1 MILNKYLN
9 TISLLILTG
18 LIIRFTV
25 IIINYLTGY
34 NSFIGPD
41 SYGLHHAAV
50 MLSKKDLSFII
61 DQKYHLNN
69 FYLFIAP
76 IFYKILPFNSYTFG
90 SLISTM
96 CWFITTLLCFNMMKI
111 IKVKK
116 NFIIIGLFLLCFWPS
131 FILFTSA
138 VSREAF
144 QILFVSASVFFTLKV
159 IFFKKINY
167 FFYLI
172 LVSIILSL
180 FHKAFFFF
188 SLWNLSISFFSLISL
203 NFLKSK
209 INIIISFLVVL
220 IFIILIQN
228 YENYGYKQF
237 TQGIPAAVE
246 IYQNGLLI
254 KSEARANMRTYPV
267 SIFDYPDLFVFVFKA
282 VYDYFTEPNLNK
294 IVSPGDLLA
303 FAENISRILIILLSL
318 IFLFKFKHTNKKYIL
333 YLFFTFF
340 L

>member
-9 TISLLILTG
+9 TISLIILVGLIVRLTVITINYFTG
-18 LIIRFTV
+18 L
-25 IIINYLTGY
+25 

-144 QILFVSASVFFTLKV
+144 QILFVSASVFFNLKV

-188 SLWNLSISFFSLISL
+188 SLWNLTISFFSLISL

-209 INIIISFLVVL
+209 IIIIISFLVVL

-303 FAENISRILIILLSL
+303 FAENISRILIILFGIYFYKVNL
-318 IFLFKFKHTNKKYIL
+318 IKNL
-333 YLFFTFF
+333 
-340 L
+340 